1 MENLVI
7 EGIITA
13 TSKKQDGDYQQ
24 EVATKTVY
32 IKTSEEYAKQLE
44 SFGLTKYTSKED
56 GEEYFIMKFPKVLMV
71 IQDDKAYNRPDLSQI
86 TYNERETF
94 NFKTIDDTMLPL
106 NIIKGN
112 HKNNDFF
119 RLQAIMIT
127 DENQIELIKPENPFG
142 TGEISEVVNFDDDL
156 SL

>member
-32 IKTSEEYAKQLE
+32 IKTNEEYAKQLE

-56 GEEYFIMKFPKVLMV
+56 KEDYFIMKFPKVLMV
-71 IQDDKAYNRPDLSQI
+71 IQDDKAYRRPDLSQI
-86 TYNERETF
+86 TYNGRETN
-94 NFKTIDDTMLPL
+94 NFKTPDDTMLPL

-127 DENQIELIKPENPFG
+127 DQSQIEEIKPENPFG
-142 TGEISEVVNFDDDL
+142 TGELSVVDYEDDDL
-156 SL
+156 PF